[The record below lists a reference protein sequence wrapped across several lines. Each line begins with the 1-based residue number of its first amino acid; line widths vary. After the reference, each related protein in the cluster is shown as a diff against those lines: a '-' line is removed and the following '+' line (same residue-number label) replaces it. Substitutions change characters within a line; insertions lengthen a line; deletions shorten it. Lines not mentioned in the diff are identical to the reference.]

1 MNEWAMKDDYIIH
14 KDKRM
19 TVQFKRTNKIKR
31 EREREI
37 EELKAETSFKFVKID
52 SKL

>member
-1 MNEWAMKDDYIIH
+1 MNEQMNEWAMKDDYIIH

-37 EELKAETSFKFVKID
+37 EELNILKDRVRNY
-52 SKL
+52 